1 MLIADGKQNL
11 KKLADEIRSEIARN
25 LDRTRNLSDDDV
37 MDTVT
42 DAVFRKSGR
51 DYMNISEK
59 RELADMVFNSMRR
72 LDILQPII
80 DDRSITEIMING
92 PDKLFIEREG
102 RVSGIVTGFES
113 IEKLED
119 VIQAIVSRT
128 NRTVNEA
135 SPIVDFTLSDGS
147 RVNVVLKP
155 VALNGPVMTIR
166 KFPYCDVLFSI
177 ILYLN
182 IITKALINM

>member
-1 MLIADGKQNL
+1 M
-11 KKLADEIRSEIARN
+11 
-25 LDRTRNLSDDDV
+25 
-37 MDTVT
+37 
-42 DAVFRKSGR
+42 RK
-51 DYMNISEK
+51 
-59 RELADMVFNSMRR
+59 
-72 LDILQPII
+72 LDILQPVI
-80 DDRSITEIMING
+80 DDRSITEIMVNG

-102 RVSGIVTGFES
+102 RVCGIKTGFES

-135 SPIVDFTLSDGS
+135 SPIVDFTLPDGS

-166 KFPYCDVLFSI
+166 KFPAEPMTMEQLVAAGSLCAEAAEDLSRLVRAKYNVFICGGTGSGKHQI
-177 ILYLN
+177 GQ
-182 IITKALINM
+182 